1 MGHEDNGFEVR
12 VSNWT
17 LATGMRP
24 GERLPIVIDSPT
36 GAQPTDA
43 CKP

>member
-1 MGHEDNGFEVR
+1 MGHDDHGFEVR

-24 GERLPIVIDSPT
+24 GERLPIVASPRT
-36 GAQPTDA
+36 GA
-43 CKP
+43 